1 MPMVSK
7 LLSRSAALRA
17 LAVGL
22 LVLAMMALM
31 VSDGLWGAVLG
42 FAAVAVGLSVRIF
55 RVDRPALLRAEALWA
70 SQGPASEV
78 SALLAPAVLARGEL
92 GYRIHVLRSRVHLA
106 LGYRDR
112 AWLDGLQAQLDR
124 LPLWRR
130 FLVGRYFNR
139 VPEHPSQAHL
149 KRGARLVRLAPYM
162 GRLRHL
168 LGILELRTGDA
179 SSSQRAWVRFA
190 EALPLSLEDPLLLE
204 DLMLAAFSQGM
215 PELGERAFHTL
226 LHHHGD
232 PRIPWDRA
240 AAAFHLLREERFPE
254 VLSLLLPL
262 SHEQRT
268 QPMHWLALSVA
279 QRTLGHRDAAWET
292 IEEGVRRHPE
302 AFRLWMERYLVAL
315 DRRDESEAL
324 ESLQKAHP
332 LPAAGKDGETQ
343 RQEWRLRRAEFAY
356 WCDGDAETAWA
367 ELEGLP
373 DEALGDHH
381 PPLRLQL
388 RVARGEYEI
397 ALEEVQALLKAHP
410 QDPPLLLLQA
420 DCMAG
425 LEAWE
430 ALLDYLAGLGE
441 GCREYPQFWH
451 LRGLSLAHLKDP
463 LMARQDLERAARM
476 EPQRIRFLMDAG
488 HACAELGEWD
498 RAEAHWRQALTVDP
512 QDEEALIHLSE
523 ARQELADPDGAK
535 RYLRECLI
543 HHPDSA
549 DAQDRLAELEAN

>member
-1 MPMVSK
+1 MGQTGLTLPSAILVPMLST
-7 LLSRSAALRA
+7 LLSRSVTLRI
-17 LAVGL
+17 LAGGL
-22 LVLAMMALM
+22 LLLAMVVLVAA
-31 VSDGLWGAVLG
+31 DGLWGAALG
-42 FAAVAVGLSVRIF
+42 LAAMAVGLGLRVL

-70 SQGPASEV
+70 SQGAASEV
-78 SALLAPAVLARGEL
+78 AALLAPAVLARGEL

-130 FLVGRYFNR
+130 LLVGRYFNR
-139 VPEHPSQAHL
+139 VPEHPTPAHL
-149 KRGARLVRLAPYM
+149 KRGARLVRFAPYM

-168 LGILELRTGDA
+168 LGILELRTGEA
-179 SSSQRAWVRFA
+179 ASSQRAWVRFA
-190 EALPLSLEDPLLLE
+190 EALPLSIEDPLLLE

-226 LHHHGD
+226 QHHHGD

-240 AAAFHLLREERFPE
+240 AAAFHLLREERYPE

-292 IEEGVRRHPE
+292 TQEGLRRHPE

-324 ESLQKAHP
+324 ESLKKAHA
-332 LPAAGKDGETQ
+332 LPAAGKEGDTQ

-356 WCDGDAETAWA
+356 WCDGDVERAWA

-381 PPLRLQL
+381 PPLKLQL
-388 RVARGEYEI
+388 RVARGEYEG
-397 ALEEVQALLKAHP
+397 ALEEVQTLLKARP

-430 ALLDYLAGLGE
+430 ALLDYLEGLSE
-441 GCREYPQFWH
+441 TCRDYPQFWH
-451 LRGLSLAHLKDP
+451 FRGLSLAHLKDP
-463 LMARQDLERAARM
+463 LLARQDLERAARM
-476 EPQRIRFLMDAG
+476 DPQHIRFLLDAC
-488 HACAELGEWD
+488 HA
-498 RAEAHWRQALTVDP
+498 
-512 QDEEALIHLSE
+512 
-523 ARQELADPDGAK
+523 
-535 RYLRECLI
+535 
-543 HHPDSA
+543 
-549 DAQDRLAELEAN
+549 